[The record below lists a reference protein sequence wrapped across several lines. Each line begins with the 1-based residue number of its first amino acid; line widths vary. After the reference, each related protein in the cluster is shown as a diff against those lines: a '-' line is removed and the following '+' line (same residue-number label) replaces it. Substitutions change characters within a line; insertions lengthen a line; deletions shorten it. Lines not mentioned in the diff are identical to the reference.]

1 MPVPHPFWFIG
12 TYMLFDHSFKMS
24 SRCLQVLLLLCLLD
38 FVPGHLSRRCCSE
51 FNHWNGKHPFLV
63 VIDSVAN
70 MVYSLGS
77 LSFENPFMLR
87 ARILFKSLHLDI
99 FPGTVPLLQLLS
111 CHGT

>member
-1 MPVPHPFWFIG
+1 MPVPHPFGSLEPICC
-12 TYMLFDHSFKMS
+12 LIIH
-24 SRCLQVLLLLCLLD
+24 SRCRAAVLQVLLLLCLLD

-77 LSFENPFMLR
+77 LSFKIPFMLR